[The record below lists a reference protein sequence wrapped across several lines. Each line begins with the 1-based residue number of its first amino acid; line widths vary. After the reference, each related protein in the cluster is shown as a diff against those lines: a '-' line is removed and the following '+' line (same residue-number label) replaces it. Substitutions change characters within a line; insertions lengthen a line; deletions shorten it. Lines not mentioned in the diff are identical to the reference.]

1 MNISNQLVKPDLLPL
16 TSLRFISA
24 FWVFLFHI
32 NLRWPLK
39 LPAPLC
45 NIISQGPLG
54 MSVFFI
60 LSGFVL
66 TYSYF
71 DRNLVAQYRHYL
83 SKRFARIYPVYIF
96 ASLITLPWFNIHSVP
111 TDSSSP
117 FAYFSA
123 YCLLSVLNL
132 FLLQAWFPSLFNY
145 WINGSTWSLSVEWFF
160 YLLFPYIL
168 TLFKAMPSKSLKV
181 SLFLMYLLSTIPSLL
196 FVLPIEPKPST
207 SIVYALPMYRLP
219 ECIVGIILAIIFI
232 DRQHSTPR
240 YLDHK
245 LICYFLLLMIY
256 LSLFA
261 NIFPPIYVI
270 HNFFAIPIIAI
281 IIYYCANLTTGFI
294 CNFLSSGILVFLGKT
309 SYSFY
314 LMQSFPILF
323 VESHYQMLVKTFSF
337 ISNSFL
343 LGSLI
348 LLFNLVTSFIV
359 YYVIENPLRGII
371 VRYTNKK
378 ILLG

>member
-1 MNISNQLVKPDLLPL
+1 MNQLVKPDLLAL

-39 LPAPLC
+39 FPTPLS

-66 TYSYF
+66 TYRYF
-71 DRNLVAQYRHYL
+71 DKNPVVQYRHYF

-96 ASLITLPWFNIHSVP
+96 ASLITLPWFNIYSIS

-123 YCLLSVLNL
+123 YCVLTVLNL

-168 TLFKAMPSKSLKV
+168 GILKIMSGKSLQV
-181 SLFLMYLLSTIPSLL
+181 LLFLMYLLSTIPSLV
-196 FVLPIEPKPST
+196 FILPIEPKPST
-207 SIVYALPMYRLP
+207 SIVYALPIYRLP
-219 ECIVGIILAIIFI
+219 ECIIGMILAIVFI
-232 DRQHSTPR
+232 NQQDYNRKYVNQ
-240 YLDHK
+240 K
-245 LICYFLLLMIY
+245 LILYFALLMIY
-256 LSLFA
+256 LIYFA

-270 HNFFAIPIIAI
+270 HNFFAIPMIAM
-281 IIYYCANLTTGFI
+281 IIYYCANLVNGPIYT
-294 CNFLSSGILVFLGKT
+294 FLSSNFLVVLGKI

-314 LMQSFPILF
+314 LLQSFPILF
-323 VESHYQMLVKTFSF
+323 VESNYQMLVKAFSPL
-337 ISNSFL
+337 SNNYL

-348 LLFNLVTSFIV
+348 LLFNVVTSSLIYRV
-359 YYVIENPLRGII
+359 MENPFRETI
-371 VRYTNKK
+371 VRSINKK
-378 ILLG
+378 TLVS